1 MASSQSYSRLFT
13 VHEANDVLP
22 TLRAVMEQV
31 FQTLQTLRQKSENL
45 IREERLTPESPD
57 LMDRLQQ
64 DDAIARLIQEVRG
77 LVEEIHSYGCVC
89 KGIEQGLVD
98 FPCLLGGEIVFLC
111 WRYGEESVSYW
122 HRVEDG
128 FAGRKPLLDADEGE
142 GSGKISYH

>member
-13 VHEANDVLP
+13 VHEANDLLP
-22 TLRAVMEQV
+22 TLRAVMEQL
-31 FQTLQTLRQKSENL
+31 FQTLQTLRQKSENV

-98 FPCLLGGEIVFLC
+98 LPCLLGGEIVFLC

-128 FAGRKPLLDADEGE
+128 FAGRRPLLDADEGE